1 MALKRG
7 WEGRDMEVGTHKA
20 LLFWKHLA
28 LRPEVPACE
37 TRHQGVSSALL
48 LSLMSAG
55 TLTPPKSSAV
65 SYMTEGQEGNLC

>member
-1 MALKRG
+1 
-7 WEGRDMEVGTHKA
+7 MEVGAHKA

-28 LRPEVPACE
+28 FRPEVPACE

-55 TLTPPKSSAV
+55 ALAPPKSLAV
-65 SYMTEGQEGNLC
+65 SYRTEGQEGNLC